1 MDDAGVREIRE
12 HYRGEIATLRAEVD
26 RLLNA
31 NRIMCDNYNA
41 QDKLLTDEMKEVERL
56 TEQLAAISR
65 VMCGNDTFPGDLAQ
79 YVKNEVVGRRDAE
92 SQLAAVEG
100 DARTLQG
107 FIKEYGMTPAMT
119 ASQRTS
125 ALARVTALEEAGEAM
140 RLDFGNPQ
148 THERWRRVSG
158 GGHELGM

>member
-41 QDKLLTDEMKEVERL
+41 QDKLLTDEMKEVARL
-56 TEQLAAISR
+56 TA
-65 VMCGNDTFPGDLAQ
+65 
-79 YVKNEVVGRRDAE
+79 
-92 SQLAAVEG
+92 QLAAVTRERDG
-100 DARTLQG
+100 WKETALMENQNANHWQNNDTELRAQRDA
-107 FIKEYGMTPAMT
+107 
-119 ASQRTS
+119 

-148 THERWRRVSG
+148 THERWRRVRG